1 VLVSDCLSAYDKI
14 DCEKHKCYAHHLRA
28 LSDFNEQYADSELI
42 PKLKAKLREAME
54 LDERF
59 DELEGDQARAEL
71 DELRFEMASLLL
83 DEKDHP
89 VDEKAAA
96 RLRTR
101 FGELFTFVGRPEV
114 DATNN
119 QAERELRPAVITR
132 KISSGNKTDRGARSW
147 QILKSIERTLDR
159 QGRDFLSYLEKTL
172 SLSGTPPPLGPN

>member
-1 VLVSDCLSAYDKI
+1 MWQRAIDPSLAVVGVMALDKRWDNLEAGQAREQFDKI
-14 DCEKHKCYAHHLRA
+14 RV
-28 LSDFNEQYADSELI
+28 
-42 PKLKAKLREAME
+42 
-54 LDERF
+54 
-59 DELEGDQARAEL
+59 
-71 DELRFEMASLLL
+71 EMALLL
-83 DEKDHP
+83 VGEKDHP

-96 RLRTR
+96 RLRKR

-132 KISSGNKTDRGARSW
+132 KISSGNKTERGARTW

-172 SLSGTPPPLGPN
+172 RLSGTPPPICPN